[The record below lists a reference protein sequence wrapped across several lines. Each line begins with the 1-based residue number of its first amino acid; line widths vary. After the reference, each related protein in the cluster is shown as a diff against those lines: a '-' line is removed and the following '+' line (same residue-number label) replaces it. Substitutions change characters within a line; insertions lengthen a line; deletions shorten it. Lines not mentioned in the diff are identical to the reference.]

1 MNRFAKF
8 RAFANRLRRDTSGL
22 ALLEFA
28 FSAPIVL
35 SIGMYGIE
43 VSNLALMNMRVSQ
56 SALNIA
62 DNASR
67 LGLTTSLNTQ
77 QLRESDINDL
87 VSQIRQQ
94 TGGWNLTTRGRV
106 TITSLEEKSGDQ
118 IMHWQ
123 RCVGL
128 RNGVD
133 YKSHY
138 DKPGEAVTPT
148 DGSDTSAGN
157 QGVIITPKGTGMGP
171 TGGKVV
177 APPNSGVI
185 FVEVNYEYDP
195 VVSDRWLPAGT
206 TRLSYIASFIVRD
219 RRDFTQIFNPS
230 PSVPTNQKMTC
241 DRYTT

>member
-1 MNRFAKF
+1 MNRFSKLS
-8 RAFANRLRRDTSGL
+8 AFARRLRRDQSGL

-77 QLRESDINDL
+77 QLRETDINDL

-94 TGGWNLTTRGRV
+94 TGAWGLTTRGRV
-106 TITSLEEKSGDQ
+106 TITSLEEKSGNQ

-128 RNGVD
+128 RNGTD

-148 DGSDTSAGN
+148 DGSDTTAAN
-157 QGVIITPKGTGMGP
+157 DGVIIAATGMGP
-171 TGGKVV
+171 AGAKVV

-185 FVEVNYEYDP
+185 FVEVNYEYNP

-219 RRDFTQIFNPS
+219 RRDFTQIFNPT
-230 PSVPTNQKMTC
+230 PSVATNQKMTC